1 MNFLVFDD
9 SIWFDDEGWPTVTLL
24 EELEVLDSLSS
35 SLTFL
40 SDSEMSKMVR
50 LVDVIEAS
58 LA

>member
-40 SDSEMSKMVR
+40 SDSEMSKTVR